1 MENDEISAEARELV
15 RQFARLRYGKPR
27 VTAKPPSQEMFDLAW
42 EVAQAYQ
49 ALSSATSWREMPAL
63 ALAASSETDGT
74 KPIQLKADPSL
85 GEHWTLT
92 QTPVSG
98 EQAFYLIFE
107 CYPNARERYVGR
119 RVQVSYDDV
128 TYDLGVVDLEGI
140 AELRVAGDTILRTKD
155 TMVRI
160 SEEADSE

>member
-15 RQFARLRYGKPR
+15 RQFARLRYGKSPL
-27 VTAKPPSQEMFDLAW
+27 TAKPPSQEMLDLAW

-49 ALSSATSWREMPAL
+49 AMSSAIRWREMPAL
-63 ALAASSETDGT
+63 ALAASSELEGT
-74 KPIQLKADPSL
+74 EPTQLKADPSL

-92 QTPVSG
+92 ESPVSG
-98 EQAFYLIFE
+98 EQVFYLIFE

-128 TYDLGVVDLEGI
+128 TYDLGVVDPEGI
-140 AELRVAGDTILRTKD
+140 AELRVEGEAKLRSKATI
-155 TMVRI
+155 VRI
-160 SEEADSE
+160 GEEGDGE